1 MIRTHAPAASV
12 ALCALCMLCA
22 SCGGT
27 TPRTTEHDGGAP
39 FAGRTIVVS
48 DSLLR
53 TGGTD
58 TIRFGRLHPGETGL
72 QRLQFENA
80 ATHPLTIVSL
90 TRSCGCTT
98 LEYDAEPVVPG
109 RSLRTTLFFD
119 TRGQQGWQLKSLDI
133 AFAGAA
139 RPLRLLVEAE
149 VE

>member
-1 MIRTHAPAASV
+1 MIRPLVLLASAAL
-12 ALCALCMLCA
+12 AA
-22 SCGGT
+22 SCGGSGR
-27 TPRTTEHDGGAP
+27 RTDAVCEDRQP
-39 FAGRTIVVS
+39 FAGRTIVVT

-58 TIRFGRLHPGETGL
+58 TLRFGRLREGETGL
-72 QRLQFENA
+72 QRLRFENA

-98 LEYDAEPVVPG
+98 LEYDAEPIAPG
-109 RSLRTTLFFD
+109 SARRATLFFD
-119 TRGQQGWQLKSLDI
+119 TRGQQGWQLKNLDI

-139 RPLRLLVEAE
+139 RPLRLLIEAE

>member
-1 MIRTHAPAASV
+1 MVRTLGLLASV
-12 ALCALCMLCA
+12 ALLA
-22 SCGGT
+22 SCHGT
-27 TPRTTEHDGGAP
+27 AHRTTAHDAAP
-39 FAGRTIVVS
+39 FAGRTIVVT

-53 TGGTD
+53 AGGTD
-58 TIRFGRLHPGETGL
+58 TVRFGRLHPGETGL
-72 QRLQFENA
+72 QRLRFENA
-80 ATHPLTIVSL
+80 AAHPLTIVSL
-90 TRSCGCTT
+90 ARSCGCTT

-139 RPLRLLVEAE
+139 RPLRLLVEAD